1 MDPERAV
8 LAQGSMDQMRA
19 VRRLLGEQGL
29 ASELVAPPEGC
40 GSS

>member
-8 LAQGSMDQMRA
+8 LVQGSMDQVRT

-29 ASELVAPPEGC
+29 ESELMAPPEGC